1 MLPRVR
7 IPVSP
12 FFRIKAYKR
21 ILPSY
26 SAISVAA
33 AEEGSRRLVIKRLIP
48 TVVAVF
54 ILAGSSAF
62 GSTPSHYVGLAKKFH
77 AISGVSASNLQN
89 DPQDFA
95 NKVVDLKGT
104 VVGQTGISND
114 LMLILSCA
122 GGSSLIINHVKS
134 SEATVLTQAG
144 DASVRVLARVVVS
157 SGSNQPELDDI
168 AIALDSAVSKVELA
182 RSQRQAELHREALLR
197 QRILNSSQQPARGSV
212 HRLAMGISG
221 NALAQLQFYSAALD
235 ERTRPLFAPYFQ
247 FIATRNGRLD
257 DQTVGKITYY
267 LLKYSEMYAV
277 DPRLVVAMIIA
288 ESDFDPQSTS
298 STGAAG
304 LGQLMPGTG
313 KMLGLSNP
321 YDIEQNLDGSIRYL
335 KTRLEKFANAAAPDG
350 SMTDQQIK
358 LCMAAYNAGVS
369 AVIKYGG
376 VPPFHETQTYVRR
389 VLSYYHQL
397 CSNG

>member
-1 MLPRVR
+1 MM
-7 IPVSP
+7 
-12 FFRIKAYKR
+12 ACTCT
-21 ILPSY
+21 
-26 SAISVAA
+26 AA
-33 AEEGSRRLVIKRLIP
+33 MCA
-48 TVVAVF
+48 
-54 ILAGSSAF
+54 
-62 GSTPSHYVGLAKKFH
+62 TPSHYLGLKKKLH
-77 AISGVSASNLQN
+77 GISGVTAAQLQAN
-89 DPQDFA
+89 PLDFA
-95 NKVVDLKGT
+95 NKVVDLQGT

-114 LMLILSCA
+114 LMLILSSA
-122 GGSSLIINHVKS
+122 DGSSLIINHVKS
-134 SEATVLTQAG
+134 SESAILTQAG
-144 DASVRVLARVVVS
+144 DAPVRVLAKVIVN

-168 AIALDSAVSKVELA
+168 ALAVEAGVSRLEQTKKLQKSEL
-182 RSQRQAELHREALLR
+182 EREARLR
-197 QRILNSSQQPARGSV
+197 KQILQQTQQPSRGAV
-212 HRLAMGISG
+212 HRFDMGISG

-235 ERTRPLFAPYFQ
+235 SRTRPLFAPYFQ
-247 FIATRNGRLD
+247 FISTRNSRLD

-267 LLKYSEMYAV
+267 LLKYSELYAV

-350 SMTDQQIK
+350 GMTDEQIK